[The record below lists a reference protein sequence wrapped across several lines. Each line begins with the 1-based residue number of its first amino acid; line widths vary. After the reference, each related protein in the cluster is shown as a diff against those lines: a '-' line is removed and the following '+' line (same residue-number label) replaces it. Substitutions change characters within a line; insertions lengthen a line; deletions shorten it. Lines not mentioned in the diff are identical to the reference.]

1 MEHNLCL
8 ADLDDGGAVAA
19 EECNIASGGG
29 LVVVVRVRRVAAEER
44 KVSKL
49 FQIFKKQKC
58 FVLSA
63 PPGAGL
69 HRVKDL
75 VEVAA
80 DCPLQ
85 LGPGLVKLSQACPHN
100 YNCQTPAAQLY
111 TSFMLLYEVQMAFYD
126 H

>member
-1 MEHNLCL
+1 MDMIYVSLVL
-8 ADLDDGGAVAA
+8 LIISLISQLSLFIAAPVA
-19 EECNIASGGG
+19 SLHLG
-29 LVVVVRVRRVAAEER
+29 
-44 KVSKL
+44 
-49 FQIFKKQKC
+49 
-58 FVLSA
+58 A

-111 TSFMLLYEVQMAFYD
+111 TGFMLLYEVQMAFYD
-126 H
+126 Q